1 MKLIMQTVAAS
12 TKCKTCDKIDTKQRR
27 RASEVDRINRW
38 RKDGK
43 FVASIAA
50 ATLTIE
56 VLDKEIAGLLQD
68 RQRRANMA

>member
-1 MKLIMQTVAAS
+1 MKLIMQTIAAS

-38 RKDGK
+38 RKEGK
-43 FVASIAA
+43 MVSSIAA
-50 ATLTIE
+50 STETIKH
-56 VLDKEIAGLLQD
+56 LDGEIAVLLQD